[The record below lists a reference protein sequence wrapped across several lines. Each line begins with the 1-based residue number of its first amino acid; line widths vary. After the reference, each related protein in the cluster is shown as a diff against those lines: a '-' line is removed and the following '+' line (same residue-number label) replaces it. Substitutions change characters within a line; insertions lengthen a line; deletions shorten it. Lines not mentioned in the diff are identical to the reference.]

1 MSIDQGP
8 SCVCDIHFEGTHC
21 EKSTNPCL
29 SNPCLFGRCDI
40 LTSVDTKRAHNTFV
54 PSYLNNAKQ
63 STTSIDKT
71 TLITENF
78 NDQFNDQINNISQ
91 ERSINAWRCRCYPG
105 YTGVQCEHN
114 IHECK
119 SSPCLQGQECIG
131 GVNQYECSC
140 NNCVFGLCVVEGTS
154 IMCRCFPGFTGDNC
168 SRNVNECDFNPCI
181 HGECV
186 DFVNGYV
193 CSCYEN
199 YTGRNCDVSLKGSF
213 NETINANLSICP
225 DHFCGDGVCMERDSG
240 PSCKCSTGFTGA
252 RCDVPLSILVPNNI
266 TFVSL
271 KHDCFMKKDLENTCS
286 CVTSLCQ
293 RSRNSSACEAVMILS
308 SLKKICTVDH
318 DLSLCLSY
326 YDSNIVFILQNLCIQ
341 EANRTGLSKPAGNVT
356 ITTSVSENWNTRL
369 IFSYVVL
376 CKLSNSEERIRIELL
391 PDEYNPENFQS
402 LYLYS
407 ECDID
412 PLNKLIV
419 PNCSLSR
426 LRIHFNFSKSP
437 IYLKSVSFMI
447 GDVETYNSSN
457 YHLET
462 MVSGE
467 DFKQTMRIF
476 MLSKMMSLD
485 NATLLFNSS
494 YHGEASY
501 SCDSLCDERYCRQKY
516 CEIESTKHLMN
527 YELKLEKKIQCHC
540 PDIIKLEGICNIT
553 KGMNYFNSP
562 LISF

>member
-1 MSIDQGP
+1 M
-8 SCVCDIHFEGTHC
+8 
-21 EKSTNPCL
+21 
-29 SNPCLFGRCDI
+29 
-40 LTSVDTKRAHNTFV
+40 

-71 TLITENF
+71 TLIIENF

-119 SSPCLQGQECIG
+119 SSPCLQGQECID

-293 RSRNSSACEAVMILS
+293 RS
-308 SLKKICTVDH
+308 
-318 DLSLCLSY
+318 
-326 YDSNIVFILQNLCIQ
+326 
-341 EANRTGLSKPAGNVT
+341 
-356 ITTSVSENWNTRL
+356 
-369 IFSYVVL
+369 
-376 CKLSNSEERIRIELL
+376 
-391 PDEYNPENFQS
+391 
-402 LYLYS
+402 
-407 ECDID
+407 
-412 PLNKLIV
+412 
-419 PNCSLSR
+419 
-426 LRIHFNFSKSP
+426 
-437 IYLKSVSFMI
+437 
-447 GDVETYNSSN
+447 
-457 YHLET
+457 
-462 MVSGE
+462 
-467 DFKQTMRIF
+467 
-476 MLSKMMSLD
+476 
-485 NATLLFNSS
+485 
-494 YHGEASY
+494 
-501 SCDSLCDERYCRQKY
+501 
-516 CEIESTKHLMN
+516 
-527 YELKLEKKIQCHC
+527 
-540 PDIIKLEGICNIT
+540 
-553 KGMNYFNSP
+553 
-562 LISF
+562 